1 MLVRHSRSIR
11 RISLLRSVLVI
22 APIIIVAT
30 IALTHIKPTSVV
42 LGVKTTVTT
51 SEHKTTAYLP
61 TRLQIPVINVDA
73 AIDYT
78 GLTPDGAMDVKKDPN
93 KTAWYSLGTRP
104 GENGSA
110 VIAGHYGWFDGK
122 PSVFNELHT
131 LKHGDKISI
140 IDEKGATIAFTVRE
154 SQKYNPNAD
163 ASNVFTS
170 NDGKSHLNLITCDGV
185 WDNNKETYS
194 DRLVIFADKET
205 K

>member
-11 RISLLRSVLVI
+11 RISLLRLVLVI
-22 APIIIVAT
+22 APIIIVAAIT
-30 IALTHIKPTSVV
+30 LTHIKPTSVV
-42 LGVKTTVTT
+42 LGVKTTAVT
-51 SEHKTTAYLP
+51 SEHKVTAYLP
-61 TRLQIPVINVDA
+61 TRLKIPVINVDA

-78 GLTPDGAMDVKKDPN
+78 GLTPDGAMDIEKDPN
-93 KTAWYSLGTRP
+93 KTAWYNLGPRP

-110 VIAGHYGWFDGK
+110 VIAGHYGWLDGK

-131 LKHGDKISI
+131 LKQGDEISI

-154 SQKYNPNAD
+154 SKKYNPNAD
-163 ASNVFTS
+163 ASNIFTS

-194 DRLVIFADKET
+194 DRLVIFADKEM